1 MISVKFGEM
10 VGGWTTSDIKGG
22 LGTGLWKEIKKK
34 TRLTYPKML
43 ASPWETVGG
52 CAFGRTLGAGR

>member
-34 TRLTYPKML
+34 K
-43 ASPWETVGG
+43 
-52 CAFGRTLGAGR
+52 LG